1 MRDQEKICK
10 RKYGHPDLKHESG
23 CLFICHEIRIC
34 KGKERPENI
43 NLGLK
48 KDSEKTYVKFG

>member
-1 MRDQEKICK
+1 MNPGVFLFAMKLESAREKK
-10 RKYGHPDLKHESG
+10 DLK
-23 CLFICHEIRIC
+23 I
-34 KGKERPENI
+34 ENI